1 MNLPRC
7 LAWRV
12 PGWAGALAG
21 ALVGAALVGCS
32 SDKPPP
38 KPLEAFAPKIAGRM
52 VWSQRV
58 DGVTFP
64 LSVAVNGNVFTVA
77 GDDGTVLAF
86 DAQNGRELWRAGV
99 GNRIS
104 AGVGSDGRFAAV
116 VTRGTELVV
125 VEAGRIVWRKELGLR
140 VSQAPLVAGERVFV
154 LAVDRS
160 VHAFDVLDGRRLWT
174 SRRPGDPLTLSQ
186 TGTLLPFKDT
196 LLVGQG
202 PRLAGLDP
210 LRGSVRWEVAVA
222 TPRGTNEV
230 ERLADLVGPASR
242 FGNVICAR
250 AFQSAVGCIDA
261 ERGTLAWTKTIGG
274 TQGVAAD
281 EQYVFGADAS
291 DRLTAWRI
299 GTGEQAWSSDAL
311 LYRGLSA
318 PLTTGKTVV
327 FGDVEGNVIW
337 LGRDQG
343 ELLLR
348 LTTDGTAVATAP
360 VLAGTTLLVATRG
373 GGLFAFRPE

>member
-1 MNLPRC
+1 MTVARG
-7 LAWRV
+7 LAWRA
-12 PGWAGALAG
+12 PGWVGAL
-21 ALVGAALVGCS
+21 LCAALVACS

-58 DGVTFP
+58 DAVTFP
-64 LSVAVNGNVFTVA
+64 LSVAVNGNVFTTA
-77 GDDGTVLAF
+77 GDAGLVLAL
-86 DAQNGRELWRAGV
+86 DAQSGRELWRADV
-99 GNRIS
+99 GSTLS
-104 AGVGSDGRFAAV
+104 AGVGSDGRYAAV

-125 VEAGRIVWRKELGLR
+125 VEAGRVVWRKELGLR

-160 VHAFDVLDGRRLWT
+160 VHAFDVLDGRRLWS

-186 TGTLLPFKDT
+186 TGALLPFKDT

-210 LRGSVRWEVAVA
+210 LRGSVRWEAAVA

-230 ERLADLVGPASR
+230 ERLADLVGPVAR
-242 FGNVICAR
+242 VGNVICAR
-250 AFQSAVGCIDA
+250 AFQSAVGCVDA
-261 ERGTLAWTKTIGG
+261 ERGTLNWTKTTGG
-274 TQGVAAD
+274 IQGITAD

-299 GTGEQAWSSDAL
+299 GAGEQAWSSDAL

-318 PLTTGKTVV
+318 PVSTGKTLV
-327 FGDVEGNVIW
+327 FGDAEGNVIW

-343 ELLLR
+343 DLLLR
-348 LTTDGTAVATAP
+348 LTTDGSPVIAAP
-360 VLAGTTLLVATRG
+360 ALAGTTLLVATRG

>member
-1 MNLPRC
+1 MTLP
-7 LAWRV
+7 WRR
-12 PGWAGALAG
+12 WRRALGALASV
-21 ALVGAALVGCS
+21 ACAALAACS

-38 KPLEAFAPKIAGRM
+38 KPLQDFAPQIAGRL

-58 DGVTFP
+58 DAVTFP
-64 LSVAVNGNVFTVA
+64 LTVAVNGGVFTAA
-77 GDDGTVLAF
+77 GDAGLVLAI
-86 DAQNGRELWRAGV
+86 DAQSGRELWRADV
-99 GNRIS
+99 GSRLS

-125 VEAGRIVWRKELGLR
+125 IEAGRIVWRKELGLR

-186 TGTLLPFKDT
+186 TGALLPFNDT

-202 PRLAGLDP
+202 PRLTGLDP

-230 ERLADLVGPASR
+230 ERLADLVGPVGR
-242 FGNVICAR
+242 VGNLVCAR
-250 AFQSAVGCIDA
+250 SFQSAVGCVDA
-261 ERGTLAWTKTIGG
+261 ERGALSWSKNAGG
-274 TQGVAAD
+274 IQGIAAD
-281 EQYVFGADAS
+281 AEFVFGADAS

-299 GTGEQAWSSDAL
+299 GAGEQAWSSDAL

-318 PLTTGKTVV
+318 PVSVGKTLVL
-327 FGDVEGNVIW
+327 GDAEGNVFW
-337 LGRDQG
+337 LSRDKG
-343 ELLLR
+343 EMQLR
-348 LTTDGTAVATAP
+348 LTTDGSAVAAAP
-360 VLAGTTLLVATRG
+360 ALAGTTLLVATRS